1 MAKER
6 EFYCLTFRDYKEF
19 CDNLT
24 CPGHKPP
31 LQINVEKETGTKF
44 YTMNRL
50 QLNEFWQCCLR
61 DQQAFCSLICTES
74 CKICKWVKAV
84 YYELRDN
91 FFFDF
96 DRSRDEQPILWNVF
110 SSLLDKKML
119 PCLVEIQTIKRA

>member
-1 MAKER
+1 MAKAR
-6 EFYCLTFRDYKEF
+6 EFYYLTFRDYKEF

-24 CPGHKPP
+24 CQGHRPP
-31 LQINVEKETGTKF
+31 LQVNIEKEKGIKF

-61 DQQAFCSLICTES
+61 DQQALCSLICTES

-84 YYELRDN
+84 YNELKHN

-96 DRSRDEQPILWNVF
+96 DRSRDKQPILWKVF
-110 SSLLDKKML
+110 SSLLDKK
-119 PCLVEIQTIKRA
+119 CFHV